1 MLGDRHGHR
10 TVYERLAPPAALVD
24 AALAPS
30 RHAIFWL
37 EDAPGSSYAPLSA
50 DTTADLTVVGG
61 GYCGLWTAVLAKRHG
76 GRYIIRGK
84 SAEILEGAGLEGRSV
99 VILEF
104 PTMDQLKAFVKGD
117 EYQKTVK
124 PLRAG
129 TGIYDIGIFESPPPA
144 MQ

>member
-1 MLGDRHGHR
+1 M
-10 TVYERLAPPAALVD
+10 AAYIVSVVQFTNMTPQLKEYAQKS
-24 AALAPS
+24 AALAKRNGGKYIVRS
-30 RHAIFWL
+30 KAL
-37 EDAPGSSYAPLSA
+37 E
-50 DTTADLTVVGG
+50 T
-61 GYCGLWTAVLAKRHG
+61 
-76 GRYIIRGK
+76 
-84 SAEILEGAGLEGRSV
+84 LEGTGLDGKSV

-104 PTMDQLKAFVKGD
+104 PTMEQLTAFVKGD

>member
-1 MLGDRHGHR
+1 M
-10 TVYERLAPPAALVD
+10 PAYIVSVVQFTSMTPQLKEYAQKS
-24 AALAPS
+24 AALAKRNGGKYIVRS
-30 RHAIFWL
+30 KAL
-37 EDAPGSSYAPLSA
+37 E
-50 DTTADLTVVGG
+50 T
-61 GYCGLWTAVLAKRHG
+61 
-76 GRYIIRGK
+76 
-84 SAEILEGAGLEGRSV
+84 LEGTGLDGKSV

-104 PTMDQLKAFVKGD
+104 PSMEQLTAFVKGD

>member
-1 MLGDRHGHR
+1 M
-10 TVYERLAPPAALVD
+10 PAYVVSVGQFTNMTPQLK
-24 AALAPS
+24 
-30 RHAIFWL
+30 
-37 EDAPGSSYAPLSA
+37 EYAQKS
-50 DTTADLTVVGG
+50 
-61 GYCGLWTAVLAKRHG
+61 AVLAKRHG